1 MNEMHP
7 AHQTERKP
15 NEPIVGFRL
24 RIDTMIN
31 STRHLKGSR
40 EVSLAHTN
48 LQRAFAWLGKALS
61 ASGSTSPYKDS
72 FNPDSKTIEP
82 TAEHTEDNLLSRW
95 EAYPDQLARVKDF
108 RAVVSEVKSDLNK
121 FIRVPNGQ
129 ETGYWYLEYLKQSF
143 LALEEVTNSFGW
155 ELARIKKEQEQGSKL

>member
-1 MNEMHP
+1 MNGMHP
-7 AHQTERKP
+7 AHVEERKP
-15 NEPIVGFRL
+15 NETIVGFRL

-48 LQRAFAWLGKALS
+48 LQRAFAWLGKALG

-72 FNPDSKTIEP
+72 FNPESKVIEP
-82 TAEHTEDNLLSRW
+82 TAEHTEDNLLSQW

-108 RAVVSEVKSDLNK
+108 RAVLSEVKSDLSK
-121 FIRVPNGQ
+121 FIQVPDGA
-129 ETGYWYLEYLKQSF
+129 EKGYWYFQYLTQSF
-143 LALEEVTNSFGW
+143 LSLDEASIWLGW
-155 ELARIKKEQEQGSKL
+155 ELARIKKEQDQAPKV